1 MKSFRERRAW
11 LVGLVS
17 IALIAAGL
25 FAAFSIN
32 RFDSL
37 RGVYTVSADLK
48 DAAGLQ
54 PGNEVRVAGVK
65 VGRVTAITLRPDAAR
80 VEMEIA
86 QDVEIPVETILE
98 VKLKTLL
105 GQKFIDLQIP
115 RSILTAASG
124 GGDTSAVSAGILQ
137 DGDVIPRSQT
147 RVPFEIYQA
156 ATEGTAVLK
165 GIDKRSLRKMITVL
179 SETVGASKD
188 ELARALTS
196 LDRAGTVLS
205 DKSPQITALLRS
217 TKDATDALAA
227 GGEDLSGTLKRA
239 AEVLEVLADRRA
251 TTSSLLA
258 ATNDLAGNLALLIR
272 AARGSVSSGVTD
284 LNSILIAAQD
294 ELDSIEVALDELGTS
309 QRMFGTPLT
318 FGRFTEGHV
327 CAVTSE
333 DTCVPQ
339 GSPENPGLPV
349 HNVQPPPSSKAG
361 LR

>member
-1 MKSFRERRAW
+1 V
-11 LVGLVS
+11 VGLVS
-17 IALIAAGL
+17 IALIAIGL

-48 DAAGLQ
+48 DAAGLI

-65 VGRVTAITLRPDAAR
+65 VGRVTTITLRPDAAR
-80 VEMEIA
+80 VEMEIDT
-86 QDVEIPVETILE
+86 DVEIPVETILE

-105 GQKFIDLQIP
+105 GQKFIDLEIP

-156 ATEGTAVLK
+156 ATEGTAALK
-165 GIDKRSLRKMITVL
+165 GIDKKSLRKMITVL
-179 SETVGASKD
+179 SETVGASKE
-188 ELARALTS
+188 ELSRALTS
-196 LDRAGTVLS
+196 LNEAGTVLA
-205 DKSPQITALLRS
+205 DKSPEITALLRS
-217 TKDATDALAA
+217 TKEATNVLAD
-227 GGEDLSGTLKRA
+227 GGQDLGGTLKRA
-239 AEVLEVLADRRA
+239 AEVLQVLADRRA

-258 ATNDLAGNLALLIR
+258 ATNDLAGNLASLIHV
-272 AARGSVSSGVTD
+272 ARGSVATGVTD
-284 LNSILIAAQD
+284 LNSILIAAQG
-294 ELDSIEVALDELGTS
+294 ELDSIEVALEELGTS

-318 FGRFTEGHV
+318 FGRFIEGEV

-333 DTCVPQ
+333 DTCVPY
-339 GSPENPGLPV
+339 GSPETPGLPV
-349 HNVQPPPSSKAG
+349 HNVQPSPEPKAG
-361 LR
+361 LP

>member
-11 LVGLVS
+11 LVGIISILV
-17 IALIAAGL
+17 IVVGVL
-25 FAAFSIN
+25 FAFSIN

-37 RGVYTVSADLK
+37 RGVYTISADLK

-54 PGNEVRVAGVK
+54 SGNEVRVAGVK
-65 VGRVTAITLRPDAAR
+65 VGRVTDISLTPRAAR
-80 VEMEIA
+80 IEMEIEG
-86 QDVEIPVETILE
+86 DVEIPVETILE

-124 GGDTSAVSAGILQ
+124 GGDTSAVSEGNLQ

-156 ATEGTAVLK
+156 ATEGTAVLE

-179 SETVGASKD
+179 SETVGASKQ
-188 ELARALTS
+188 ELSRALVS
-196 LDRAGTVLS
+196 INEAGTVLA
-205 DKSPQITALLRS
+205 DKSPQISRLLRS
-217 TKDATDALAA
+217 TEDATAALAN

-239 AEVLEVLADRRA
+239 AEVLQVLADRRA

-258 ATNDLAGNLALLIR
+258 ATNDLAGNLALLVR
-272 AARGSVSSGVTD
+272 TARGSIASGVVD
-284 LNSILIAAQD
+284 LNSILIAAQG
-294 ELDSIEVALDELGTS
+294 ELDTIEKALDELAVS
-309 QRMFGTPLT
+309 QEMFATPLT
-318 FGRFTEGHV
+318 FGRFTEGEV

-333 DTCVPQ
+333 DTCVPH
-339 GSPENPGLPV
+339 GSPETPGLPV
-349 HNVQPPPSSKAG
+349 HNQQPTPAPKAAP
-361 LR
+361 